1 MNKLIKIISTDENIA
16 SIFLRISIAV
26 MLFPHGVQKITAFS
40 DMIDILGNG
49 YGLPGFIAVLVIL
62 IEFLA
67 PLIIIIGA
75 GTRLGALLIAIIML
89 GAIPYHIQNGFFI
102 NWFGNQAG
110 EGYQFHILAVGAA
123 LALAV
128 LGGGRFSVDGMLS
141 KKLTST
147 SD

>member
-1 MNKLIKIISTDENIA
+1 
-16 SIFLRISIAV
+16 
-26 MLFPHGVQKITAFS
+26 
-40 DMIDILGNG
+40 
-49 YGLPGFIAVLVIL
+49 
-62 IEFLA
+62 
-67 PLIIIIGA
+67 
-75 GTRLGALLIAIIML
+75 ML